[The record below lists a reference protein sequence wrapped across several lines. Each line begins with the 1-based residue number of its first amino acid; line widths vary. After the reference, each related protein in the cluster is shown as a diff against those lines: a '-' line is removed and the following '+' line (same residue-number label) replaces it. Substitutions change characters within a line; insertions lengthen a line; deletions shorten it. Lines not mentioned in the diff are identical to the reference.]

1 MHPNIVEFE
10 VFGDYA
16 LFSEILTEYNDEQDY

>member
-1 MHPNIVEFE
+1 MRNQIEFE

-16 LFSEILTEYNDEQDY
+16 LFTDPVTKMGG